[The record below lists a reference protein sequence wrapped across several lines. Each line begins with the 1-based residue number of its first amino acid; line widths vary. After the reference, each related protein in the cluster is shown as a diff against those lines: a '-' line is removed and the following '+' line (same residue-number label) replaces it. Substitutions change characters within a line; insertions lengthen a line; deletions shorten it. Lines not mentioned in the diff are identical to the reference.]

1 MKKKKERT
9 IVALTRFEDVLTRL
23 RHTERRQNRS
33 TGAPPTQTIW
43 KNNGVLFRPVS
54 CQTNRSLSHC
64 RQKVDAQLEEGSFSL
79 FGGEKEEEREGEG
92 GGRNLQKKKEEE
104 NTLKT
109 QFQKA
114 DLSLSIKQ
122 EET

>member
-1 MKKKKERT
+1 MK
-9 IVALTRFEDVLTRL
+9 VLFPSL
-23 RHTERRQNRS
+23 EERRR
-33 TGAPPTQTIW
+33 
-43 KNNGVLFRPVS
+43 R
-54 CQTNRSLSHC
+54 
-64 RQKVDAQLEEGSFSL
+64 
-79 FGGEKEEEREGEG
+79 GGEERG
-92 GGRNLQKKKEEE
+92 GGGIYKKKKEEE